1 MVHIKKVEI
10 FGFKSFG
17 FRNTVVNLDPGLVSI
32 SGPNGSGKSNIL
44 DAIIFATGETRPTMM
59 RVPKM
64 QQLLHDVDGGGSGGG
79 RSPRR
84 GTRMARVALHFDNSD
99 RVIPVASDSVVV
111 TRELDEGGEQTYYLN
126 NKKDSRAHITDLLDV
141 ARAGS
146 GPKQLNVVQQG
157 TVTRISEYTPAEK
170 RNIIEDLIGI
180 SSFDEKAANA
190 REELDKADRTL
201 EVSLARM
208 NEVKKRIDELEVDRN
223 LKMRHDIIRAD
234 LTMYRAVDAAARL
247 ELVEGQRASMLLELN
262 EAKAGIAA
270 LSELRDGLL
279 SEIGSVEDER
289 SGIMEAEKAYRTEK
303 ADLESK
309 MRSSRQAY
317 DEAQSKR
324 SIAENRQAQIRRR
337 LGEINGELA
346 NISKSRNYTDMQVR
360 DAEGRLAE
368 ADSTRETVRKD
379 LERTDSELR
388 GILQRQSDAAARRSE
403 LDDKIKRLGAEK
415 EGLVYE
421 RMKLEHRRDSCLEKT
436 EQYGR
441 QLAERRELVDGL
453 QGQSLRL
460 KRIMANSRDTIAKLE
475 SRMRALEEKGKKAAS
490 DREDLEFVL
499 EKSSSAATKYES
511 KIKTVKGFMHEDYS
525 TAKLLENAGR
535 LGIRGLVYEMMSW
548 DSEYERPIMA
558 ASTDW
563 IKAVVVDDFATL
575 FAISESA
582 RVQKLPKFRI
592 LPLEALSGLGPADA
606 RPQRAVVG
614 GTRTL
619 GTLAGHV
626 RCRPEHEPLR
636 EFLFGGVVLVRDRDS
651 AISVSG
657 SGHRV
662 VTMSGEYFEPRS
674 GTVTVDTGSK
684 ISRITKLISM
694 SGDVDGLFKLI
705 SVVKRHIRKRKQVE
719 KRTAESMSV
728 HAERLKVSQGRV
740 DSAGQS
746 LQYVESRLGPA
757 REAAERLPGKLDK
770 LRAESDAADSE
781 ITSLL
786 SRIEGIQN
794 EINLA
799 SAKHMSGEQ
808 MQVAD
813 LLTAANSKKAEL
825 EARRTEAN
833 TVYSRIHSELSECRS
848 AAGSLTSQ
856 DDGLRAEAESLG
868 SEMVSLEQT
877 IEETSA
883 AEGPLSDELTRLR
896 QKEQEMIESSGSSM
910 DVIKEH
916 DDKLSG
922 LRKEER
928 SHSVQINGLERK
940 ADKLES
946 DLSALVMKA
955 GQLRQVAE
963 AWTGEELSAYAA
975 VSAHGGGGGTAGG
988 VGGPG
993 ALDAPDLAGG
1003 RSGGSAFDVGQI
1015 ISELE
1020 AELESVAEFDAGA
1033 PSKYAEITQGYKMQ
1047 SVRKNSL
1054 ESERNSIV
1062 RFINKI
1068 EREKRQTFLDAFEIV
1083 DGEMRRVFKKM
1094 TGGGAWLELQDED
1107 DIFSSGISYMVQFP
1121 DKQPRESTSI
1131 SGGEK
1136 TLAAVVFV
1144 LGLQKLQPAPFYLF
1158 DEVDAHLDASNAEKL
1173 SNILAERSRDSQ
1185 FVVVSLKDAVV
1196 EKAGLVYGVFPKG
1209 GVSNVVTYK
1218 DRRFMSPVIKPK
1230 R

>member
-64 QQLLHDVDGGGSGGG
+64 LQLLHDVDGGGG

-99 RVIPVASDSVVV
+99 RIIPVASDSVVV

-126 NKKDSRAHITDLLDV
+126 NKKDSRAHITDILDV

-146 GPKQLNVVQQG
+146 GPRQLNVVQQG
-157 TVTRISEYTPAEK
+157 TVTRISEYTPTEK

-190 REELDKADRTL
+190 RDELDKADRTL

-223 LKMRHDIIRAD
+223 LKMRHDIIRDD
-234 LTMYRAVDAAARL
+234 LTRYRAIDAAAKL
-247 ELVEGQRASMLLELN
+247 ELVEGERASMLSELN
-262 EAKAGIAA
+262 EARAGVAA

-279 SEIGSVEDER
+279 SEIGSVEGER
-289 SGIMEAEKAYRTEK
+289 SGVMEAENAYRTEK
-303 ADLESK
+303 ASLESQI
-309 MRSSRQAY
+309 RSSLQAY
-317 DEAQSKR
+317 EEAKSKR
-324 SIAENRQAQIRRR
+324 SIAENRQAQIERR
-337 LGEINGELA
+337 LGEIKGKSA
-346 NISKSRNYTDMQVR
+346 DISKSRNYTDMQVR
-360 DAEGRLAE
+360 EAEGRLAE
-368 ADSTRETVRKD
+368 ADSARETIRKE

-388 GILQRQSDAAARRSE
+388 GILQRQSDAATRRSE

-421 RMKLEHRRDSCLEKT
+421 KMGLEHRRDSCLEKMG
-436 EQYGR
+436 QHGR
-441 QLAERRELVDGL
+441 QLTEMRELVGRL
-453 QGQSLRL
+453 QDQSLHL
-460 KRIMANSRDTIAKLE
+460 KRIMANSRDTVSKLE
-475 SRMRALEEKGKKAAS
+475 SRMRDLGEKRKRAIS

-499 EKSSSAATKYES
+499 ESSSSVATKYES

-525 TAKLLENAGR
+525 TAKLLENAGQ

-548 DSEYERPIMA
+548 DREYERPIMA

-582 RVQKLPKFRI
+582 RAQKLPKFRI
-592 LPLEALSGLGPADA
+592 LPLEALSGLEPADA
-606 RPQRAVVG
+606 RPPRAVG
-614 GTRTL
+614 GVTTL

-651 AISVSG
+651 AISVSR

-705 SVVKRHIRKRKQVE
+705 SVVKRHIRRKKQVE
-719 KRTAESMSV
+719 KKTAESMSV

-746 LQYVESRLGPA
+746 LQYVESRLGSA
-757 REAAERLPGKLDK
+757 REAAERLPGRLDR
-770 LRAESDAADSE
+770 LRAESDAADAE

-786 SRIEGIQN
+786 SRIESIQN

-799 SAKHMSGEQ
+799 SAKHMSSEQ
-808 MQVAD
+808 MQIAD

-825 EARRTEAN
+825 EARRTEAS
-833 TVYSRIHSELSECRS
+833 TAYSRMHSELSEFRS
-848 AAGSLTSQ
+848 TAGSLASQ
-856 DDGLRAEAESLG
+856 DDGLRAEAGSLG
-868 SEMVSLEQT
+868 SEMDSLGRT

-883 AEGPLSDELTRLR
+883 VEGPLSEDLTKLR
-896 QKEQEMIESSGSSM
+896 QKEQEMIVNSGSSM
-910 DVIKEH
+910 DVIKEY
-916 DDKLSG
+916 DGKLDR

-928 SHSVQINGLERK
+928 SHSMQISGLERK

-946 DLSALVMKA
+946 DLSALVMRA
-955 GQLRQVAE
+955 GQLQQVAE
-963 AWTGEELSAYAA
+963 AWS
-975 VSAHGGGGGTAGG
+975 GGGSLARAGTARGG
-988 VGGPG
+988 ATIHLGG
-993 ALDAPDLAGG
+993 ADAAAG
-1003 RSGGSAFDVGQI
+1003 AFDVGQI

-1020 AELESVAEFDAGA
+1020 AELGSAAEFDAGA

-1062 RFINKI
+1062 RFINRI
-1068 EREKRQTFLDAFEIV
+1068 EREKRQTFLDAFEVV
-1083 DGEMRRVFKKM
+1083 DAEIRRVFKKM

-1158 DEVDAHLDASNAEKL
+1158 DEVDAHLDAPNAEKL

-1185 FVVVSLKDAVV
+1185 FVVVSLKDSVV

>member
-17 FRNTVVNLDPGLVSI
+17 FRNTVVSLDPGLVSI

-64 QQLLHDVDGGGSGGG
+64 QQLLHDVDGGSGG

-99 RVIPVASDSVVV
+99 RIIPVASDSVVV

-126 NKKDSRAHITDLLDV
+126 NKKDSRAHITDILDV

-157 TVTRISEYTPAEK
+157 TVTRISEYTPTEK

-223 LKMRHDIIRAD
+223 LKMRLDIIQAD
-234 LTMYRAVDAAARL
+234 LTRYRAVDAAAQL

-279 SEIGSVEDER
+279 SEIGSVEDDR
-289 SGIMEAEKAYRTEK
+289 SGVMEAEKAYRTEK
-303 ADLESK
+303 ASLESQI
-309 MRSSRQAY
+309 RSSLQAY

-337 LGEINGELA
+337 LEEIKGESA

-368 ADSTRETVRKD
+368 ADSTRETVRKE

-388 GILQRQSDAAARRSE
+388 GILQRQSDAAARRNE
-403 LDDKIKRLGAEK
+403 LDDKIKRLGADK
-415 EGLVYE
+415 ERLVYE
-421 RMKLEHRRDSCLEKT
+421 KMRLENRRDSCLEKM
-436 EQYGR
+436 EQYDK

-460 KRIMANSRDTIAKLE
+460 KRIMANSRDTISKLE
-475 SRMRALEEKGKKAAS
+475 SRMRALGERRKKAVS

-499 EKSSSAATKYES
+499 ERSSSAATKYAS

-525 TAKLLENAGR
+525 TAKLLENAGQ

-548 DSEYERPIMA
+548 DPEYERPIMA

-582 RVQKLPKFRI
+582 RAQNLPKFRI
-592 LPLEALSGLGPADA
+592 LPLEVLSSLGPADA
-606 RPQRAVVG
+606 RSPRAVVEG
-614 GTRTL
+614 VRTL

-651 AISVSG
+651 AISVSR
-657 SGHRV
+657 SGHKA
-662 VTMSGEYFEPRS
+662 VTMSGEYFEPHN

-705 SVVKRHIRKRKQVE
+705 SVVKHHIRRKKQIE
-719 KRTAESMSV
+719 KKTAESISV

-746 LQYVESRLGPA
+746 LQYVESRLGSA

-770 LRAESDAADSE
+770 LRAESDSADSE

-786 SRIEGIQN
+786 SRIESIQN

-799 SAKHMSGEQ
+799 SAKHMSSEQ
-808 MQVAD
+808 MQIAG

-833 TVYSRIHSELSECRS
+833 TAYSRIHSELSECS
-848 AAGSLTSQ
+848 STASNLASQ

-868 SEMVSLEQT
+868 SEMDSLERV
-877 IEETSA
+877 IEETST
-883 AEGPLSDELTRLR
+883 AEGPLSDELTKLR
-896 QKEQEMIESSGSSM
+896 QKEQEMIMNSGSSM
-910 DVIKEH
+910 DVIKEY
-916 DDKLSG
+916 DDKLNV

-940 ADKLES
+940 TDKLES
-946 DLSALVMKA
+946 NLSALVMKA

-963 AWTGEELSAYAA
+963 AWTGEEPSAYA
-975 VSAHGGGGGTAGG
+975 VSVHGGSD
-988 VGGPG
+988 G
-993 ALDAPDLAGG
+993 ASPSVYGD
-1003 RSGGSAFDVGQI
+1003 GSAFDVGQI
-1015 ISELE
+1015 INELE

-1068 EREKRQTFLDAFEIV
+1068 EREKRQTFLDAFEVV
-1083 DGEMRRVFKKM
+1083 DGEIRRVFKKM

-1107 DIFSSGISYMVQFP
+1107 DIFSSGISYMAQFP

-1144 LGLQKLQPAPFYLF
+1144 LGLQKLQPAPFYLL
-1158 DEVDAHLDASNAEKL
+1158 DEVDAHLDASNAERL

-1209 GVSNVVTYK
+1209 GVSNVITYK

>member
-64 QQLLHDVDGGGSGGG
+64 QQLLHDVDGSSSGGRG
-79 RSPRR
+79 PRR

-99 RVIPVASDSVVV
+99 RIIPVASDSVVV

-126 NKKDSRAHITDLLDV
+126 NKKDSRAHITDILDV

-157 TVTRISEYTPAEK
+157 TVTRISEYTPTEK

-190 REELDKADRTL
+190 RDELDKADRTL

-223 LKMRHDIIRAD
+223 LKMRCDIIQAD
-234 LTMYRAVDAAARL
+234 LTRYRAVDAAAKL

-279 SEIGSVEDER
+279 SEIGSVEEER
-289 SGIMEAEKAYRTEK
+289 SEIMEAENAYRTEK
-303 ADLESK
+303 ARLESQI
-309 MRSSRQAY
+309 SSSLRAY
-317 DEAQSKR
+317 EEAKSKR
-324 SIAENRQAQIRRR
+324 SIAENRQAQIGRR
-337 LGEINGELA
+337 LGEIKVESD

-360 DAEGRLAE
+360 EAEGQLAE
-368 ADSTRETVRKD
+368 AESEREAVRKE
-379 LERTDSELR
+379 LERTDAEIR

-403 LDDKIKRLGAEK
+403 LDDKIKRLGTEK

-421 RMKLEHRRDSCLEKT
+421 KMGLEHRRDSCLEKM

-441 QLAERRELVDGL
+441 QLTEMRELVGRL
-453 QGQSLRL
+453 QDQSLHL
-460 KRIMANSRDTIAKLE
+460 KRIMDNSRDTVSKLE
-475 SRMRALEEKGKKAAS
+475 SRMRELGEKREKAIS

-499 EKSSSAATKYES
+499 ERSSSAATKYAS

-525 TAKLLENAGR
+525 TAKLLENAGQ

-548 DSEYERPIMA
+548 DPEYERPIMA

-592 LPLEALSGLGPADA
+592 LPLEALSSLGPDDA
-606 RPQRAVVG
+606 RPPRAVDGV
-614 GTRTL
+614 RML

-651 AISVSG
+651 AISVSR
-657 SGHRV
+657 SGHRA

-694 SGDVDGLFKLI
+694 SSDVDGLFKLI
-705 SVVKRHIRKRKQVE
+705 SVVKRYIRRKKQVE
-719 KRTAESMSV
+719 KKTAESMSA

-746 LQYVESRLGPA
+746 LQYVESRLGSA
-757 REAAERLPGKLDK
+757 KEAAERLPGRLDK
-770 LRAESDAADSE
+770 LRAESDAADAE

-786 SRIEGIQN
+786 SRIESIQN

-799 SAKHMSGEQ
+799 SAKHMSSEQ
-808 MQVAD
+808 MQIAG

-825 EARRTEAN
+825 EARRTEA
-833 TVYSRIHSELSECRS
+833 TTAYSRIHSELSESRS
-848 AAGSLTSQ
+848 TAGSLASQ

-868 SEMVSLEQT
+868 SEMDSLERT

-883 AEGPLSDELTRLR
+883 VEGPLSEDLTKLR
-896 QKEQEMIESSGSSM
+896 QKEQEMIMNSGSSM

-928 SHSVQINGLERK
+928 SHSTQINGLERK

-963 AWTGEELSAYAA
+963 AWTGEEERSLAHAASARGGNGAPVY
-975 VSAHGGGGGTAGG
+975 GGGST
-988 VGGPG
+988 
-993 ALDAPDLAGG
+993 
-1003 RSGGSAFDVGQI
+1003 FDVGQI

-1068 EREKRQTFLDAFEIV
+1068 EREKRQTFLDAFEVV
-1083 DGEMRRVFKKM
+1083 DGEIRRVFKKM

-1185 FVVVSLKDAVV
+1185 FVVVSLKDSVV

>member
-17 FRNTVVNLDPGLVSI
+17 FRNTVVSLDPGLVSI

-59 RVPKM
+59 RVQKM
-64 QQLLHDVDGGGSGGG
+64 QQLLHDVDGSSSNGG
-79 RSPRR
+79 RGPRR

-99 RVIPVASDSVVV
+99 RIIPVASDSVVV

-126 NKKDSRAHITDLLDV
+126 NKKDSRAHITDILDV
-141 ARAGS
+141 ARAGP
-146 GPKQLNVVQQG
+146 GPRQLNVVQQG
-157 TVTRISEYTPAEK
+157 TVTRISEYTPTEK

-190 REELDKADRTL
+190 RDELDKADRTL

-223 LKMRHDIIRAD
+223 LKMRCDIIRDD
-234 LTMYRAVDAAARL
+234 LTRYRAVDAAARL
-247 ELVEGQRASMLLELN
+247 ELVEGQRASMLSELN

-279 SEIGSVEDER
+279 SEIGSVEEER
-289 SGIMEAEKAYRTEK
+289 SEIMEAESAYRTEK
-303 ADLESK
+303 AHLESQISSS
-309 MRSSRQAY
+309 MRAY
-317 DEAQSKR
+317 EEARTKR
-324 SIAENRQAQIRRR
+324 SIAENRQAQIGRR
-337 LGEINGELA
+337 LGEIKVESA

-360 DAEGRLAE
+360 EAEGQLAE
-368 ADSTRETVRKD
+368 AESAREAVRKE
-379 LERTDSELR
+379 LERTDSEIR

-421 RMKLEHRRDSCLEKT
+421 KMGLEHRRDSCLEKM

-441 QLAERRELVDGL
+441 QLTEMRELVGRL
-453 QGQSLRL
+453 QDQSLHL
-460 KRIMANSRDTIAKLE
+460 KRIMANSRDTVSKLE
-475 SRMRALEEKGKKAAS
+475 SRMRELGEKREKAIS

-499 EKSSSAATKYES
+499 ERSSSAATKYAS

-525 TAKLLENAGR
+525 TAKLLENAGQ

-548 DSEYERPIMA
+548 DPEYERPIMA

-592 LPLEALSGLGPADA
+592 LPLEALSSLGPDDA
-606 RPQRAVVG
+606 RPPCAVDGV
-614 GTRTL
+614 RTL

-626 RCRPEHEPLR
+626 RCSPEHEPLR

-651 AISVSG
+651 AISVSR
-657 SGHRV
+657 SGHRA

-694 SGDVDGLFKLI
+694 SSDVDGLFKLI
-705 SVVKRHIRKRKQVE
+705 SVVKRYIRRKKQVE
-719 KRTAESMSV
+719 KKTAESMSV

-746 LQYVESRLGPA
+746 LQYVESRLGSA
-757 REAAERLPGKLDK
+757 KEAAERLPGRLDK
-770 LRAESDAADSE
+770 LRAESDAADAE

-786 SRIEGIQN
+786 SRIESIQN

-799 SAKHMSGEQ
+799 SAKHMSSEQ
-808 MQVAD
+808 MQIAG

-825 EARRTEAN
+825 EARRTEA
-833 TVYSRIHSELSECRS
+833 TTAYSRIHSELSESRS
-848 AAGSLTSQ
+848 TAGSLASQ

-868 SEMVSLEQT
+868 SEMDSLERT

-883 AEGPLSDELTRLR
+883 VEGPLSDELTKLR
-896 QKEQEMIESSGSSM
+896 QKEQEMIMNSGSSM

-928 SHSVQINGLERK
+928 SHSTQINGLERK

-963 AWTGEELSAYAA
+963 AWTGEEEGSHAHAASAR
-975 VSAHGGGGGTAGG
+975 GG
-988 VGGPG
+988 
-993 ALDAPDLAGG
+993 DASVYD
-1003 RSGGSAFDVGQI
+1003 GGSAFDVGQI

-1020 AELESVAEFDAGA
+1020 AELGSVAEFDAGA

-1068 EREKRQTFLDAFEIV
+1068 EREKRQTFLDAFEVV
-1083 DGEMRRVFKKM
+1083 DGEIRRVFKKM

-1107 DIFSSGISYMVQFP
+1107 DIFSSGISYMAQFP

-1158 DEVDAHLDASNAEKL
+1158 DEVDAHLDASNAERL

-1185 FVVVSLKDAVV
+1185 FVVVSLKDSVV

-1209 GVSNVVTYK
+1209 GVSHVVTYK

>member
-64 QQLLHDVDGGGSGGG
+64 QQLLHDVDGGSSSGG

-84 GTRMARVALHFDNSD
+84 GARMARVALHFDNSD
-99 RVIPVASDSVVV
+99 RIIPVASDSVVV

-126 NKKDSRAHITDLLDV
+126 NKKDSRAHITDILDV

-157 TVTRISEYTPAEK
+157 TVTRISEYTPTEK

-190 REELDKADRTL
+190 RDELDKADRTL

-223 LKMRHDIIRAD
+223 LKMRCDIIQAD
-234 LTMYRAVDAAARL
+234 LTRYRAADAAAKL
-247 ELVEGQRASMLLELN
+247 ELVEDQRASMLSELN

-279 SEIGSVEDER
+279 SEIGSIEEER
-289 SGIMEAEKAYRTEK
+289 SGVMEAEKAYRTEK
-303 ADLESK
+303 ADLESQI
-309 MRSSRQAY
+309 RTSLQAH
-317 DEAQSKR
+317 DEAKSRR

-337 LGEINGELA
+337 LGEIKVESD
-346 NISKSRNYTDMQVR
+346 NISNSRSYTDMQVR
-360 DAEGRLAE
+360 DAEERLAG
-368 ADSTRETVRKD
+368 ADSTRETIRKD

-403 LDDKIKRLGAEK
+403 LDDKIRRLVAEK

-421 RMKLEHRRDSCLEKT
+421 KMGLEHRRDSCLEKM

-441 QLAERRELVDGL
+441 QLAERRELVGSL

-460 KRIMANSRDTIAKLE
+460 KRIMSNSRDTVSKLE
-475 SRMRALEEKGKKAAS
+475 SRMRALEERGKRAVS

-499 EKSSSAATKYES
+499 ERSSSAATKYAS

-525 TAKLLENAGR
+525 TAKLLENAGQ

-548 DSEYERPIMA
+548 DPEYERPIMA

-592 LPLEALSGLGPADA
+592 LPLEALSSLEAADA
-606 RPQRAVVG
+606 RPPRAVG
-614 GTRTL
+614 GVETL

-651 AISVSG
+651 AISVSR

-694 SGDVDGLFKLI
+694 SSDVDGLFKLI
-705 SVVKRHIRKRKQVE
+705 SVVKRHIRKKKQVE
-719 KRTAESMSV
+719 KKTAESVSV

-757 REAAERLPGKLDK
+757 REAAEGLPGRLDN
-770 LRAESDAADSE
+770 LRAESDSADAE

-786 SRIEGIQN
+786 SRIESMQN

-799 SAKHMSGEQ
+799 SAKHMSSEQ
-808 MQVAD
+808 MQIAD

-833 TVYSRIHSELSECRS
+833 TAYSRIHSELSECRS
-848 AAGSLTSQ
+848 TAGNLASQ
-856 DDGLRAEAESLG
+856 DDVLRAEAESLG
-868 SEMVSLEQT
+868 SETDSLDIV

-883 AEGPLSDELTRLR
+883 AEGPLSDELTKLR
-896 QKEQEMIESSGSSM
+896 QKEQEMIMSSGSSM
-910 DVIKEH
+910 DVIKQY
-916 DDKLSG
+916 DDKLNT

-928 SHSVQINGLERK
+928 SHSVQISGLERK
-940 ADKLES
+940 TDKLES

-963 AWTGEELSAYAA
+963 AWTAEEPPAHAASARGISAA
-975 VSAHGGGGGTAGG
+975 VYDSS
-988 VGGPG
+988 V
-993 ALDAPDLAGG
+993 
-1003 RSGGSAFDVGQI
+1003 FDVEQV

-1068 EREKRQTFLDAFEIV
+1068 EREKRQTFLDAFEVV
-1083 DGEMRRVFKKM
+1083 DGEIRRVFKKM
-1094 TGGGAWLELQDED
+1094 TGGGACLELQDED

-1185 FVVVSLKDAVV
+1185 FVVVSLKDSVV

>member
-64 QQLLHDVDGGGSGGG
+64 QQLLHDVDGGSSSGG

-84 GTRMARVALHFDNSD
+84 GARMARVALHFDNSD
-99 RVIPVASDSVVV
+99 RIIPVASDSVVV

-126 NKKDSRAHITDLLDV
+126 NKKDSRAHITDILDV

-157 TVTRISEYTPAEK
+157 TVTRISEYTPTEK

-190 REELDKADRTL
+190 RDELDKADRTL

-223 LKMRHDIIRAD
+223 LKMRCDIIQAD
-234 LTMYRAVDAAARL
+234 LTRYRAVDAAAKL
-247 ELVEGQRASMLLELN
+247 ELVEDQRASMLSELN

-279 SEIGSVEDER
+279 SEIGSIEEER
-289 SGIMEAEKAYRTEK
+289 SGVMEAEKAYRTEK
-303 ADLESK
+303 ADLESQI
-309 MRSSRQAY
+309 RTSLQAH
-317 DEAQSKR
+317 DEAKSRR

-337 LGEINGELA
+337 LGEIKVESD
-346 NISKSRNYTDMQVR
+346 NISNSRSYTDMQVR
-360 DAEGRLAE
+360 DAEERLAG
-368 ADSTRETVRKD
+368 ADSTRETIRKD

-403 LDDKIKRLGAEK
+403 LDDKIRRLGAEK

-421 RMKLEHRRDSCLEKT
+421 KMKLENRRDSCLEKM

-441 QLAERRELVDGL
+441 QLAERRELVGSL

-460 KRIMANSRDTIAKLE
+460 TRIMDNSRDTVSKLE
-475 SRMRALEEKGKKAAS
+475 SRMRALEERGKRAVS

-499 EKSSSAATKYES
+499 ERSSSAATKYAS

-525 TAKLLENAGR
+525 TAKLLENAGQ

-548 DSEYERPIMA
+548 DPEYERPIMA

-592 LPLEALSGLGPADA
+592 LPLEALSSLEAADA
-606 RPQRAVVG
+606 RPPRAVG
-614 GTRTL
+614 GVETL

-651 AISVSG
+651 AISVSR

-694 SGDVDGLFKLI
+694 SSDVDGLFKLI
-705 SVVKRHIRKRKQVE
+705 SVVKRHIRKKKQVE
-719 KRTAESMSV
+719 KKTAESVSV

-757 REAAERLPGKLDK
+757 REAAEGLPGRLDK
-770 LRAESDAADSE
+770 LRAESDSADAE

-786 SRIEGIQN
+786 SRIESMQN

-799 SAKHMSGEQ
+799 SAKHMSSEQ
-808 MQVAD
+808 MQIAD

-833 TVYSRIHSELSECRS
+833 TAYSRMHSELSECRS
-848 AAGSLTSQ
+848 TAGNLASQ
-856 DDGLRAEAESLG
+856 DDVLRAEAESLG
-868 SEMVSLEQT
+868 SETDSLDIV

-883 AEGPLSDELTRLR
+883 AEGPLSDELTKLR
-896 QKEQEMIESSGSSM
+896 QKEQEMIMSSGSSM
-910 DVIKEH
+910 DVIKQY
-916 DDKLSG
+916 DDKLNT

-928 SHSVQINGLERK
+928 SHSVQISGLERK
-940 ADKLES
+940 TDKLES

-963 AWTGEELSAYAA
+963 AWTGEEPPAHAASARGISAA
-975 VSAHGGGGGTAGG
+975 VYDSSVFG
-988 VGGPG
+988 VE
-993 ALDAPDLAGG
+993 
-1003 RSGGSAFDVGQI
+1003 QI

-1068 EREKRQTFLDAFEIV
+1068 EREKRQTFLDAFEVV
-1083 DGEMRRVFKKM
+1083 DGEIRRVFKKM
-1094 TGGGAWLELQDED
+1094 TGGGACLELQDED

-1158 DEVDAHLDASNAEKL
+1158 DEIDAHLDASNAEKL

-1185 FVVVSLKDAVV
+1185 FVVVSLKDSVV

>member
-64 QQLLHDVDGGGSGGG
+64 QQLLHDVDGGG

-84 GTRMARVALHFDNSD
+84 GARMARVALHFDNSD
-99 RVIPVASDSVVV
+99 RIIPVASDSVVV

-126 NKKDSRAHITDLLDV
+126 NKKDSRAHITDILDV

-157 TVTRISEYTPAEK
+157 TVTRISEYTPTEK

-190 REELDKADRTL
+190 RDELDKADRTL

-223 LKMRHDIIRAD
+223 LKMRHDIIRDD
-234 LTMYRAVDAAARL
+234 LTRYRAVDAAARL
-247 ELVEGQRASMLLELN
+247 ELVEDQSASMLSELN

-303 ADLESK
+303 ASLESQI
-309 MRSSRQAY
+309 RSSLQAY
-317 DEAQSKR
+317 DEARSRR
-324 SIAENRQAQIRRR
+324 SIAENRQAQIERR
-337 LGEINGELA
+337 LEEIKVESA
-346 NISKSRNYTDMQVR
+346 NISKSQTYTDAQVR

-368 ADSTRETVRKD
+368 ADSARETVRKE

-421 RMKLEHRRDSCLEKT
+421 RMGLEHGRDSCLEKM
-436 EQYGR
+436 EQYGK
-441 QLAERRELVDGL
+441 QLAERRELVDSL

-460 KRIMANSRDTIAKLE
+460 KRIMDNSRDTVSKLE
-475 SRMRALEEKGKKAAS
+475 SRMRALGERRKRAVS

-499 EKSSSAATKYES
+499 ERSSSAATKYAS

-525 TAKLLENAGR
+525 TAKLLENAGQ
-535 LGIRGLVYEMMSW
+535 LGISGLVYEMMSW
-548 DSEYERPIMA
+548 DPEYERPIMA

-592 LPLEALSGLGPADA
+592 LPLEALSSLEPADA
-606 RPQRAVVG
+606 PLPPRAVGDVE
-614 GTRTL
+614 TL

-636 EFLFGGVVLVRDRDS
+636 EFLFGGVILVRDRDS
-651 AISVSG
+651 AISVSR
-657 SGHRV
+657 SGRRV

-705 SVVKRHIRKRKQVE
+705 SVVKRHIRRKKQIE
-719 KRTAESMSV
+719 KKAAESISV

-740 DSAGQS
+740 DSAEQS

-757 REAAERLPGKLDK
+757 RDAAERLPGKLDK
-770 LRAESDAADSE
+770 LRAESDSADAE

-786 SRIEGIQN
+786 SKIESIQN

-799 SAKHMSGEQ
+799 SARHMSSEQ
-808 MQVAD
+808 MQIAD

-825 EARRTEAN
+825 EARRTEA
-833 TVYSRIHSELSECRS
+833 TTAYSRIHSELSESRS
-848 AAGSLTSQ
+848 TAGSLTSQ
-856 DDGLRAEAESLG
+856 DDVLRAEAESLG
-868 SEMVSLEQT
+868 SEMGSLEKE

-883 AEGPLSDELTRLR
+883 AEGPLSDDLTKLR
-896 QKEQEMIESSGSSM
+896 QKEQEMIMNSGSSM

-916 DDKLSG
+916 DDKLNG

-928 SHSVQINGLERK
+928 SHSMQISGLERK

-963 AWTGEELSAYAA
+963 AWTGEAPLAYAA
-975 VSAHGGGGGTAGG
+975 PSDGGGEGDGGAAVYRGG
-988 VGGPG
+988 
-993 ALDAPDLAGG
+993 
-1003 RSGGSAFDVGQI
+1003 SSAFDVGQT

-1068 EREKRQTFLDAFEIV
+1068 EREKRQTFLDAFEVV
-1083 DGEMRRVFKKM
+1083 DGEIRRVFKKM

-1185 FVVVSLKDAVV
+1185 FVVVSLKDSVV

>member
-64 QQLLHDVDGGGSGGG
+64 QQLLHDVDGGSSSGG

-84 GTRMARVALHFDNSD
+84 GARMARVALHFDNSD
-99 RVIPVASDSVVV
+99 RIIPVASDSVVV

-126 NKKDSRAHITDLLDV
+126 NKKDSRAHITDILDV

-157 TVTRISEYTPAEK
+157 TVTRISEYTPTEK

-190 REELDKADRTL
+190 RDELDKADRTL

-223 LKMRHDIIRAD
+223 LKMRCDIIQAD
-234 LTMYRAVDAAARL
+234 LTRYRAVDAAAKL
-247 ELVEGQRASMLLELN
+247 ELVEDQSASMLSELN

-279 SEIGSVEDER
+279 SEIGSIEEER
-289 SGIMEAEKAYRTEK
+289 SGVMEAEKAYRTEK
-303 ADLESK
+303 ADLESQI
-309 MRSSRQAY
+309 RTSLQAH
-317 DEAQSKR
+317 DEAKSRR

-337 LGEINGELA
+337 LGEIKVESD
-346 NISKSRNYTDMQVR
+346 NISNSRSYTDMQVR
-360 DAEGRLAE
+360 DAEERLAG
-368 ADSTRETVRKD
+368 ADSTRETIRKD

-403 LDDKIKRLGAEK
+403 LDDKIRRLGAEK

-421 RMKLEHRRDSCLEKT
+421 KMKLENRRDSCLEKM

-441 QLAERRELVDGL
+441 QLAERRELVGSL

-460 KRIMANSRDTIAKLE
+460 KRIMDNSRDTVSKLE
-475 SRMRALEEKGKKAAS
+475 SRMRALEERGKRAVS

-499 EKSSSAATKYES
+499 ERSSSAATKYAS

-525 TAKLLENAGR
+525 TAKLLENAGQ

-548 DSEYERPIMA
+548 DPEYERPIMA

-592 LPLEALSGLGPADA
+592 LPLEALSSLEAADA
-606 RPQRAVVG
+606 RPPRAVGDVE
-614 GTRTL
+614 TL

-651 AISVSG
+651 AISVSR

-694 SGDVDGLFKLI
+694 SSDVDGLFKLI
-705 SVVKRHIRKRKQVE
+705 SVVKRHIRKKKQVE
-719 KRTAESMSV
+719 KKTAESVSV

-757 REAAERLPGKLDK
+757 REAAEGLPGRLDK
-770 LRAESDAADSE
+770 LRAESDSADAE

-786 SRIEGIQN
+786 SRIESMQN

-799 SAKHMSGEQ
+799 SAKHMSSEQ
-808 MQVAD
+808 MQIAD

-833 TVYSRIHSELSECRS
+833 TAYSRMHSELSECRS
-848 AAGSLTSQ
+848 TAGNLASQ
-856 DDGLRAEAESLG
+856 DDVLRAEAESLG
-868 SEMVSLEQT
+868 SETDSLDIV

-883 AEGPLSDELTRLR
+883 AEGPLSDELTKLR
-896 QKEQEMIESSGSSM
+896 QKEQEMIMSSGSSM
-910 DVIKEH
+910 DVIKQY
-916 DDKLSG
+916 DDKLNT

-928 SHSVQINGLERK
+928 SHSVQISGLERK
-940 ADKLES
+940 TDKLES

-963 AWTGEELSAYAA
+963 AWTGEEPPAHAASARGI
-975 VSAHGGGGGTAGG
+975 SAT
-988 VGGPG
+988 VY
-993 ALDAPDLAGG
+993 D
-1003 RSGGSAFDVGQI
+1003 SSVFDVEQI

-1068 EREKRQTFLDAFEIV
+1068 EREKRQTFLDAFEVV
-1083 DGEMRRVFKKM
+1083 DGEIRRVFKKM
-1094 TGGGAWLELQDED
+1094 TGGGACLELQDED

-1185 FVVVSLKDAVV
+1185 FVVVSLKDSVV

>member
-64 QQLLHDVDGGGSGGG
+64 QQLLHDVDGGG

-99 RVIPVASDSVVV
+99 RIIPVASDSVVV

-126 NKKDSRAHITDLLDV
+126 NKKDSRAHITDILDV

-157 TVTRISEYTPAEK
+157 TVTRISEYTPTEK

-190 REELDKADRTL
+190 RDELDKADRTL

-223 LKMRHDIIRAD
+223 LKMRHDIIQAD
-234 LTMYRAVDAAARL
+234 LTRYRAVDATAKL
-247 ELVEGQRASMLLELN
+247 ELVEGQRASMLAELN

-270 LSELRDGLL
+270 LSELRDRLL

-289 SGIMEAEKAYRTEK
+289 SGVMEAEKAYRTEK
-303 ADLESK
+303 ADLESQI
-309 MRSSRQAY
+309 RSSLQAY
-317 DEAQSKR
+317 DEAKSKR
-324 SIAENRQAQIRRR
+324 SIAENRQTQIGRR
-337 LGEINGELA
+337 LGEIKVESD
-346 NISKSRNYTDMQVR
+346 NISKSQNYTDAQVR

-368 ADSTRETVRKD
+368 ADSVRETVRKE

-421 RMKLEHRRDSCLEKT
+421 KMGLEHRRDSYLEKM
-436 EQYGR
+436 EQYGK
-441 QLAERRELVDGL
+441 QLTERRELVGRL
-453 QGQSLRL
+453 QDQSMHL
-460 KRIMANSRDTIAKLE
+460 KRIMANSRDTVSKLE
-475 SRMRALEEKGKKAAS
+475 SRMQALGEKRKRAVS

-499 EKSSSAATKYES
+499 ERSSSAATKYAS

-525 TAKLLENAGR
+525 TAKLLENAGQ

-548 DSEYERPIMA
+548 NPEYERPIMA

-592 LPLEALSGLGPADA
+592 LPLEALSSLEPADA
-606 RPQRAVVG
+606 RPPRAVG
-614 GTRTL
+614 GVETL

-651 AISVSG
+651 AISVSR

-705 SVVKRHIRKRKQVE
+705 SVVKLHIRKKKQIE
-719 KRTAESMSV
+719 KKTAESISA

-740 DSAGQS
+740 DSAEQS
-746 LQYVESRLGPA
+746 LQYVEPRLGSA
-757 REAAERLPGKLDK
+757 RDAAERLPGKLDK
-770 LRAESDAADSE
+770 LRAESDAADAE

-786 SRIEGIQN
+786 SRIESIQN

-799 SAKHMSGEQ
+799 SAKHMSSEQ
-808 MQVAD
+808 MQIAD

-825 EARRTEAN
+825 EARRTEA
-833 TVYSRIHSELSECRS
+833 TTAYSRIHSELSESRS
-848 AAGSLTSQ
+848 TAGSLTSQ
-856 DDGLRAEAESLG
+856 DDVLRAEAESLN
-868 SEMVSLEQT
+868 SEMGLLERE

-883 AEGPLSDELTRLR
+883 AEGPLSDELTKLR
-896 QKEQEMIESSGSSM
+896 QKEQEMIMNSGSSM

-916 DDKLSG
+916 DDKLNG

-928 SHSVQINGLERK
+928 SHSMQISGLERK

-963 AWTGEELSAYAA
+963 AWTGEAPSAYA
-975 VSAHGGGGGTAGG
+975 VSAHGGSGAPDAAGEHG
-988 VGGPG
+988 
-993 ALDAPDLAGG
+993 DAPVY
-1003 RSGGSAFDVGQI
+1003 RGGSAFDVGQI

-1068 EREKRQTFLDAFEIV
+1068 EREKRQTFLDAFEVV
-1083 DGEMRRVFKKM
+1083 DGEIRRVFKKM

-1185 FVVVSLKDAVV
+1185 FVVVSLKDSVV

>member
-64 QQLLHDVDGGGSGGG
+64 QQLLHDVDGGSSSGG

-84 GTRMARVALHFDNSD
+84 GARMARVALHFDNSD
-99 RVIPVASDSVVV
+99 RIIPVASDSVVV

-126 NKKDSRAHITDLLDV
+126 NKKDSRAHITDILDV

-157 TVTRISEYTPAEK
+157 TVTRISEYTPTEK

-190 REELDKADRTL
+190 RDELDKADRTL

-223 LKMRHDIIRAD
+223 LKMRCDIIQAD
-234 LTMYRAVDAAARL
+234 LTRYRAADAAAKL
-247 ELVEGQRASMLLELN
+247 ELVEDQRASMLSELN

-279 SEIGSVEDER
+279 SEIGSIEEER
-289 SGIMEAEKAYRTEK
+289 SGVMEAEKAYRTEK
-303 ADLESK
+303 ADLESQI
-309 MRSSRQAY
+309 RTSLQAH
-317 DEAQSKR
+317 DEAKSRR

-337 LGEINGELA
+337 LGEIKVESD
-346 NISKSRNYTDMQVR
+346 NISNSRSYTDMQVR
-360 DAEGRLAE
+360 DAEERLAG
-368 ADSTRETVRKD
+368 ADSTRETIRKD

-403 LDDKIKRLGAEK
+403 LDDKIRRLVAEK

-421 RMKLEHRRDSCLEKT
+421 KMGLEHRRDSCLEKM

-441 QLAERRELVDGL
+441 QLAERRELVGSL

-460 KRIMANSRDTIAKLE
+460 KRIMSNSRDTVSKLE
-475 SRMRALEEKGKKAAS
+475 SRMRALEERGKRAVS

-499 EKSSSAATKYES
+499 ERSSSAATKYAS

-525 TAKLLENAGR
+525 TAKLLENAGQ

-548 DSEYERPIMA
+548 DPEYERPIMA

-592 LPLEALSGLGPADA
+592 LPLEALSSLEASDA
-606 RPQRAVVG
+606 RPPRAVG
-614 GTRTL
+614 GVETL

-651 AISVSG
+651 AISVSR

-694 SGDVDGLFKLI
+694 SSDVDGLFKLI
-705 SVVKRHIRKRKQVE
+705 SVVKRHIRKKKQVE
-719 KRTAESMSV
+719 KKTAESVSV

-757 REAAERLPGKLDK
+757 REAAEGLPGRLDN
-770 LRAESDAADSE
+770 LRAESDSADAE

-786 SRIEGIQN
+786 SRIESMQN

-799 SAKHMSGEQ
+799 SAKHMSSEQ
-808 MQVAD
+808 MQIAD

-833 TVYSRIHSELSECRS
+833 TAYSRIHSELSECRS
-848 AAGSLTSQ
+848 TAGNLASQ
-856 DDGLRAEAESLG
+856 DDVLRAEAESLG
-868 SEMVSLEQT
+868 SETDSLDIV

-883 AEGPLSDELTRLR
+883 AEGPLSDELTKLR
-896 QKEQEMIESSGSSM
+896 QKEQEMIMSSGSSM
-910 DVIKEH
+910 DVIKQY
-916 DDKLSG
+916 DDKLNT

-928 SHSVQINGLERK
+928 SHSVQISGLERK
-940 ADKLES
+940 TDKLES

-963 AWTGEELSAYAA
+963 AWTAEEPPAHAASARGISAA
-975 VSAHGGGGGTAGG
+975 VYDSS
-988 VGGPG
+988 V
-993 ALDAPDLAGG
+993 
-1003 RSGGSAFDVGQI
+1003 FDVEQV

-1068 EREKRQTFLDAFEIV
+1068 EREKRQTFLDAFEVV
-1083 DGEMRRVFKKM
+1083 DGEIRRVFKKM
-1094 TGGGAWLELQDED
+1094 TGGGACLELQDED

-1185 FVVVSLKDAVV
+1185 FVVVSLKDSVV

>member
-64 QQLLHDVDGGGSGGG
+64 QQLLHDVDGGSSSGG

-84 GTRMARVALHFDNSD
+84 GARMARVALHFDNSD
-99 RVIPVASDSVVV
+99 RIIPVASDSVVV

-126 NKKDSRAHITDLLDV
+126 NKKDSRAHITDILDV

-157 TVTRISEYTPAEK
+157 TVTRISEYTPTEK

-190 REELDKADRTL
+190 RDELDKADRTL

-223 LKMRHDIIRAD
+223 LKMRCDIIQAD
-234 LTMYRAVDAAARL
+234 LTRYRAVDAAAKL
-247 ELVEGQRASMLLELN
+247 ELVEDQRASMLSELN

-279 SEIGSVEDER
+279 SEIGSIEEER
-289 SGIMEAEKAYRTEK
+289 SGVMEAEKAYRTEK
-303 ADLESK
+303 ADLESQI
-309 MRSSRQAY
+309 RTSLQAH
-317 DEAQSKR
+317 DEAKSRR

-337 LGEINGELA
+337 LGEIKVESD
-346 NISKSRNYTDMQVR
+346 NISNSRSYTDMQVR
-360 DAEGRLAE
+360 DAEERLAG
-368 ADSTRETVRKD
+368 ADSTRETIRKD

-403 LDDKIKRLGAEK
+403 LDDKIRRLVAEK

-421 RMKLEHRRDSCLEKT
+421 KMGLEHRRDLCLEKM

-441 QLAERRELVDGL
+441 QLAERRELVGSL

-460 KRIMANSRDTIAKLE
+460 KRIMSNSRDTVSKLE
-475 SRMRALEEKGKKAAS
+475 SRMRALEERGKRAVS

-499 EKSSSAATKYES
+499 ERSSSAATKYAS

-525 TAKLLENAGR
+525 TAKLLENAGQ

-548 DSEYERPIMA
+548 DPEYERPIMA

-592 LPLEALSGLGPADA
+592 LPLEALSSLEAADA
-606 RPQRAVVG
+606 RPPRAVG
-614 GTRTL
+614 GVETL

-651 AISVSG
+651 AISVSR

-694 SGDVDGLFKLI
+694 SSDVDGLFKLI
-705 SVVKRHIRKRKQVE
+705 SVVKRHIRKKKQVE
-719 KRTAESMSV
+719 KKTAESVSV

-757 REAAERLPGKLDK
+757 REAAEGLPGRLDN
-770 LRAESDAADSE
+770 LRAESDSADAE

-786 SRIEGIQN
+786 SRIESMQN

-799 SAKHMSGEQ
+799 SAKHMSSEQ
-808 MQVAD
+808 MQIAD

-833 TVYSRIHSELSECRS
+833 TAYSRIHSELSECRS
-848 AAGSLTSQ
+848 TAGNLASQ
-856 DDGLRAEAESLG
+856 DDVLRAEAESLG
-868 SEMVSLEQT
+868 SETDSLDIV

-883 AEGPLSDELTRLR
+883 AEGPLSDELTKLR
-896 QKEQEMIESSGSSM
+896 QKEQEMIMSSGSSM
-910 DVIKEH
+910 DVIKQY
-916 DDKLSG
+916 DDKLNT

-928 SHSVQINGLERK
+928 SHSVQISGLERK
-940 ADKLES
+940 TDKLES

-963 AWTGEELSAYAA
+963 AWTAEEPPAHAASARGISAA
-975 VSAHGGGGGTAGG
+975 VYDSS
-988 VGGPG
+988 V
-993 ALDAPDLAGG
+993 
-1003 RSGGSAFDVGQI
+1003 FDVEQV

-1068 EREKRQTFLDAFEIV
+1068 EREKRQTFLDAFEVV
-1083 DGEMRRVFKKM
+1083 DGEIRRVFKKM
-1094 TGGGAWLELQDED
+1094 TGGGACLELQDED

-1185 FVVVSLKDAVV
+1185 FVVVSLKDSVV

>member
-59 RVPKM
+59 RVQKM
-64 QQLLHDVDGGGSGGG
+64 QQLLHDVDGGSG

-99 RVIPVASDSVVV
+99 RIIPVASDSVVV

-126 NKKDSRAHITDLLDV
+126 NKKDSRAHITDILDV

-146 GPKQLNVVQQG
+146 GPRQLNVVQQG
-157 TVTRISEYTPAEK
+157 TVTRISEYTPTEK

-223 LKMRHDIIRAD
+223 LKMRHDIIRDD
-234 LTMYRAVDAAARL
+234 LTRYRAVDAAAKL
-247 ELVEGQRASMLLELN
+247 ELVEGERAAMLSELN
-262 EAKAGIAA
+262 EARAGAAA

-289 SGIMEAEKAYRTEK
+289 SGVMEAENAYRTEK
-303 ADLESK
+303 AGLESQI
-309 MRSSRQAY
+309 RSSLQAY
-317 DEAQSKR
+317 EEAKSKR
-324 SIAENRQAQIRRR
+324 SIAENRQAQIERR
-337 LGEINGELA
+337 LGEIKGESA
-346 NISKSRNYTDMQVR
+346 DISKSRNYTDMQVR
-360 DAEGRLAE
+360 DAEGRLAK
-368 ADSTRETVRKD
+368 ADSERETIRKE

-403 LDDKIKRLGAEK
+403 LDDKIKRLGTEK

-421 RMKLEHRRDSCLEKT
+421 KMGLEHRRDSCLEKM
-436 EQYGR
+436 EQHGR
-441 QLAERRELVDGL
+441 QLTEMRELVGRL
-453 QGQSLRL
+453 QDQSLHL
-460 KRIMANSRDTIAKLE
+460 KRIMANSRDTVSKLE
-475 SRMRALEEKGKKAAS
+475 SRMRGLGEKREKAIS

-499 EKSSSAATKYES
+499 ESSSSVATKYES

-525 TAKLLENAGR
+525 IAKLLENAGQ
-535 LGIRGLVYEMMSW
+535 LGIRGLVYKMMSW
-548 DSEYERPIMA
+548 DPEYERPIMA

-582 RVQKLPKFRI
+582 RAQKLPKFRI
-592 LPLEALSGLGPADA
+592 LPLEALSSLGPADA
-606 RPQRAVVG
+606 RPPRAVG
-614 GTRTL
+614 GVTTL

-626 RCRPEHEPLR
+626 QCRPEHEPLR

-651 AISVSG
+651 AISVSK

-662 VTMSGEYFEPRS
+662 VTMSGEYFEPHS

-694 SGDVDGLFKLI
+694 SSDVDGLFKLI
-705 SVVKRHIRKRKQVE
+705 SVVKRHIRRKKQVE
-719 KRTAESMSV
+719 KKTAESMSA

-746 LQYVESRLGPA
+746 LQYVESRLGSA

-770 LRAESDAADSE
+770 LRAESDAADAE

-786 SRIEGIQN
+786 SRIESIQN

-799 SAKHMSGEQ
+799 SAKHMSSEQ
-808 MQVAD
+808 MQIAD

-825 EARRTEAN
+825 EARRTEA
-833 TVYSRIHSELSECRS
+833 TTAYSRMHSELSEFRS
-848 AAGSLTSQ
+848 TAGSLASQ
-856 DDGLRAEAESLG
+856 DDGLRAEAGSLG
-868 SEMVSLEQT
+868 SEMDSLERT

-883 AEGPLSDELTRLR
+883 VEGPLSDDLTRLR
-896 QKEQEMIESSGSSM
+896 QKEQEMIMNSGSSM
-910 DVIKEH
+910 DVIKEY
-916 DDKLSG
+916 DGKLDR

-928 SHSVQINGLERK
+928 SHSMQINGLERK

-963 AWTGEELSAYAA
+963 AWTGEGSFAYAGPA
-975 VSAHGGGGGTAGG
+975 RGGATARLGGADAAAG
-988 VGGPG
+988 
-993 ALDAPDLAGG
+993 
-1003 RSGGSAFDVGQI
+1003 AFDVGQI

-1020 AELESVAEFDAGA
+1020 AELESAAEFDAGA

-1068 EREKRQTFLDAFEIV
+1068 EREKRQTFLDAFEVV
-1083 DGEMRRVFKKM
+1083 DAEIRRVFKKM

-1158 DEVDAHLDASNAEKL
+1158 DEVDAHLDAPNAERL

-1185 FVVVSLKDAVV
+1185 FVVVSLKDSVV